1 MRPEVEAWAVPECA
15 YGERTYTVA
24 RPAFFQTS
32 VLAAEVC
39 AVVGE
44 VNLAQ
49 TAKADMVSAGMR
61 AGKAGEGEVL
71 ACQGFLRKEDQP
83 WTGR

>member
-1 MRPEVEAWAVPECA
+1 MVPAGTTCLAGVE
-15 YGERTYTVA
+15 
-24 RPAFFQTS
+24 
-32 VLAAEVC
+32 
-39 AVVGE
+39 
-44 VNLAQ
+44 
-49 TAKADMVSAGMR
+49 AGMR